1 MCGNGTRESSTKQN
15 ASSGM
20 STYLLKCCFIEE
32 VSQIQKNGG
41 IIKPD
46 KSVTRKEKYT
56 PISLININER
66 DLNARLANWYI
77 KKIIHHNQVEF
88 IPEMHSGFNTQKL
101 INITHYTNET
111 KDKTTWYLHYLASVS
126 TWQNPVI
133 LHDKNSQQNR

>member
-1 MCGNGTRESSTKQN
+1 MFYRRGITDT
-15 ASSGM
+15 
-20 STYLLKCCFIEE
+20 
-32 VSQIQKNGG
+32 KNGG

-46 KSVTRKEKYT
+46 KNVTRKEKYT

-77 KKIIHHNQVEF
+77 KTIIHHNQVEF
-88 IPEMHSGFNTQKL
+88 IPEMHSCFNTKKS
-101 INITHYTNET
+101 INIMHYTNET
-111 KDKTTWYLHYLASVS
+111 EDKTTWYLHYLASVS

>member
-1 MCGNGTRESSTKQN
+1 
-15 ASSGM
+15 M

-66 DLNARLANWYI
+66 DLNARLAN
-77 KKIIHHNQVEF
+77 
-88 IPEMHSGFNTQKL
+88 
-101 INITHYTNET
+101 
-111 KDKTTWYLHYLASVS
+111 
-126 TWQNPVI
+126 
-133 LHDKNSQQNR
+133 